1 MQHSVFLTCNFLQKV
16 LAKNT
21 QAFHLMKDVSESLAG
36 RVGIIILLGLSN
48 SEISGVT
55 SEVFSTDSKHLISLF
70 IVK

>member
-1 MQHSVFLTCNFLQKV
+1 
-16 LAKNT
+16 
-21 QAFHLMKDVSESLAG
+21 MKDVSESLAG